1 MKRTLW
7 ILLASVGGLGLV
19 IALQNADSIQ
29 QRQLV
34 QNLLRD
40 KACVGCDLHRADLAG
55 LDLSGVNLK
64 AANLEGANLKGAQLS
79 NTILTNANLQNAD
92 LTDANLGCTTVNFN
106 LNADQQTANV
116 DLTVDAA
123 TPAQIQQQE
132 HILNF
137 NLDADGNGTTMQ
149 FNFGGCAAMNGANL
163 TGATLP
169 DGSVYR

>member
-1 MKRTLW
+1 MKRITW
-7 ILLASVGGLGLV
+7 VFLAVVGGLS
-19 IALQNADSIQ
+19 IAVALRGADQFQ

-40 KACVGCDLHRADLAG
+40 KACVGCDLRHANLAG

-64 AANLEGANLKGAQLS
+64 AANLEGADLKGAQLS
-79 NTILTNANLQNAD
+79 NAILTDANLHNAN

-106 LNADQQTANV
+106 LNANSETANV

-123 TPAQIQQQE
+123 TPAQIEQQD
-132 HILNF
+132 HILDF
-137 NLDADGNGTTMQ
+137 NLDADRNGATVR
-149 FNFGGCAAMNGANL
+149 FNFGGCAVMDGVNL

-169 DGSVYR
+169 DGSRYP